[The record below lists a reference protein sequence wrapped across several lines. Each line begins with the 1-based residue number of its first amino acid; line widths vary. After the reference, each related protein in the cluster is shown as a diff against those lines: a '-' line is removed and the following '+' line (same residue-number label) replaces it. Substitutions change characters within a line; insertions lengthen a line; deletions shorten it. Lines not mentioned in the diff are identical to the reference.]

1 LDFLSQYFKIRS
13 IPLTRFV
20 GLDITRK
27 RKNRTLSIKQTDF
40 IRHLLTRYNMAECH
54 SVVTKKNPN
63 NRLHTSMSPKTEEE
77 RREMEKIPVRE
88 AVGSLIMYLMRMTR
102 PDIAFALTQMA
113 NFVSNPG

>member
-1 LDFLSQYFKIRS
+1 MWSLTSSSWTLALWDPSTICVSKIRVRQDEEYTSVIIYVDDGLAWRYRPQVLNEILDFLSQYFKIRS

-54 SVVTKKNPN
+54 SVVTKKK
-63 NRLHTSMSPKTEEE
+63 SK
-77 RREMEKIPVRE
+77 
-88 AVGSLIMYLMRMTR
+88 
-102 PDIAFALTQMA
+102 
-113 NFVSNPG
+113 